1 MEKFK
6 DSQSKLTLK
15 AIEYDS
21 KINSIEDCMN
31 ALKLNEDIPVSE
43 LLKLVRK
50 LANKQ
55 FKSVNKKKK
64 ILDYA

>member
-1 MEKFK
+1 
-6 DSQSKLTLK
+6 
-15 AIEYDS
+15 
-21 KINSIEDCMN
+21 MN
-31 ALKLNEDIPVSE
+31 ALKLNEDIPVRE